1 MKFHNNSCPKCKEG
15 LAFHNVEE
23 HIEWNAPAEY
33 RAACPHCGTRIVITI
48 EVVHRIETN
57 VAKDYR
63 WDDDMDDDTDLI
75 IDND

>member
-1 MKFHNNSCPKCKEG
+1 MKFHNNSCPKCKQG
-15 LAFHNVEE
+15 LSFHEVEE
-23 HIEWNAPAEY
+23 HIEWNSPAEY
-33 RAACPHCGTRIVITI
+33 RTACPHCGTRIVITI